1 MESKVD
7 KLYAHKLVSIP
18 VDLSK
23 LNDVVKNDVVEK
35 DEYNAQ
41 KKKVENKVPDIA
53 NLTTN
58 TTLNAKM
65 NEVENSE
72 IPSITNLAT
81 VCY

>member
-7 KLYAHKLVSIP
+7 KLYAHKLVSVP